1 MLKTWVL
8 REAAEA
14 LISKSMIFDLEV
26 FLLKVTTV
34 LDNKKHQIMHVL
46 SEKTYKFFSV
56 FFAKLFEFFR
66 R

>member
-1 MLKTWVL
+1 
-8 REAAEA
+8 
-14 LISKSMIFDLEV
+14 MIFDLEV